1 MTPLPSIATRL
12 LRAQVVWSIVWTL
25 TITAAV
31 WLAVSD
37 EVRELQDETLQATAG
52 ALSGPLAQLRTVS
65 LDLPALAALAAPAA
79 TGGVSTATE
88 PVAWQVV
95 RYGSTESAKVLNA
108 SPRAPTEAFYPVP
121 LRGFGD
127 SPAWRVFG
135 LPLGSDGRMLYVA
148 QTRAER
154 TEALFEVALAA
165 ALASL
170 AISLLAHLWLRAQ
183 TRQELVP
190 LQNLAGS
197 LAVFDP
203 LQPGAAMGAAERQ
216 ELQVVHNAID
226 DLGQRLARRVDAERA
241 FSGHAAHA
249 LRTPL
254 AGIDA
259 QLAVA
264 LRECPPEL
272 TARLQQIRA
281 ASTRLQSVVSSL
293 LSLFRSGSQLQFAPV
308 DLQEW
313 LPRLAPKGLNLQIA
327 PARPLT
333 ADVDLLSAAMLNVF
347 DNAVRAGAQQV
358 SITQPS
364 PQVLRVHDDGS
375 GASSEHRLALMQ
387 AVHSQRYEGVTGLG
401 LMLAD
406 IVARA
411 HGGRLELP
419 VVSSGFAIEFHLA
432 RPLAAPPITG
442 LT

>member
-1 MTPLPSIATRL
+1 MTPLPSIAARL
-12 LRAQVVWSIVWTL
+12 LRAQLLWSIVWTL
-25 TITAAV
+25 VITAAV

-37 EVRELQDETLQATAG
+37 EVRELQDETLEAA
-52 ALSGPLAQLRTVS
+52 AEVLSGS
-65 LDLPALAALAAPAA
+65 LGQFAVASNLPGRAGSAKS
-79 TGGVSTATE
+79 GGRPTSAE
-88 PVAWQVV
+88 QFAWQVV
-95 RYGSTESAKVLNA
+95 RYGSTESAKVLSA
-108 SPRAPTEAFYPVP
+108 SPRAPIEAFYPVP

-127 SPAWRVFG
+127 SPAWRIFG
-135 LPLGSDGRMLYVA
+135 MPLGSDGRMLYVA
-148 QTRAER
+148 QTSADR

-170 AISLLAHLWLRAQ
+170 AIALLAHFWLRAQ

-190 LQNLAGS
+190 LQNLAGA

-281 ASTRLQSVVSSL
+281 ASNRLQSVVASL
-293 LSLFRSGSQLQFAPV
+293 LSLFRSGSQLQLAPV
-308 DLQEW
+308 DLQDW
-313 LPRLAPKGLNLQIA
+313 LPRLVPKGLNLQIA
-327 PARPLT
+327 PAQPLT
-333 ADVDLLSAAMLNVF
+333 ADVDLLSAALLNVF
-347 DNAVRAGAQQV
+347 DNAVRAGARQV
-358 SITQPS
+358 SITQLS
-364 PQVLRVHDDGS
+364 PHVLRVHDDGS
-375 GASSEHRLALMQ
+375 GVSAERRLALIQ
-387 AVHSQRYEGVTGLG
+387 AVQSQRYEGVTGLG

-419 VVSSGFAIEFHLA
+419 VVSSGFAVEFHLA
-432 RPLAAPPITG
+432 RTTGAPPIMG
-442 LT
+442 VS